1 MDAERVMKKIA
12 DDIRAASAAVEGP
25 DSDLYAYGQRLAYTN
40 ALAIILDDC
49 SSEYLLNDE
58 DAVRKDEPSHK

>member
-1 MDAERVMKKIA
+1 MDAERVMKKTV

-40 ALAIILDDC
+40 ALAIILEAC
-49 SSEYLLNDE
+49 TSEYAPDDE
-58 DAVRKDEPSHK
+58 HDKNN

>member
-12 DDIRAASAAVEGP
+12 DDIRAASAAVDGP

-40 ALAIILDDC
+40 ALAIILEAC
-49 SSEYLLNDE
+49 ASEYMLNGGCE
-58 DAVRKDEPSHK
+58 KNN